1 MIENPTLAFSVQ
13 PMTSRDIPAVMEIEF
28 VAFSA
33 PWSAR
38 AYEYE
43 IHHNEMANYFVAR
56 TNHAAPAHRSFLQR
70 WLGRDEPIDENPLV
84 GYAGFWMMVDEAHI
98 STIATHADWRRRGI
112 GELLMVSMLERAT
125 EIGAHMMTLEA
136 RVSNVGAQALY
147 RKFGFEIV
155 GVRKKYYS
163 DNGEDALIM
172 STPAITTDKYR
183 REFQNIKSALF
194 ARLSQ

>member
-1 MIENPTLAFSVQ
+1 LIENPALAFSVQ
-13 PMTSRDIPAVMEIEF
+13 PMTARDIPAVMDIEF

-70 WLGRDEPIDENPLV
+70 WLGRDDPIDENPLV

-98 STIATHADWRRRGI
+98 STIATHADWRRRGV
-112 GELLMVSMLERAT
+112 GELLMVSMLERAI
-125 EIGAHMMTLEA
+125 EIDAHMMTLEA
-136 RVSNVGAQALY
+136 RVSNIGAQALY

-172 STPAITTDKYR
+172 STLAISTAEYQR
-183 REFQNIKSALF
+183 RLQELKSALV